1 MKLTSTRIKQL
12 IKEELEK
19 INEEEEEEELELIKE
34 CANAIISAA
43 SKIDS
48 EGQEKF
54 ERKVLYNLEV
64 LIRNFKNRY

>member
-12 IKEELEK
+12 IKEEIEK
-19 INEEEEEEELELIKE
+19 INEEEEEEELELIEE

-64 LIRNFKNRY
+64 LIHNFKIRY